1 MTSVYFQ
8 SFLQLALA
16 GSFKM
21 KSILKIIV
29 QLFSIAVFIS
39 SCDFNDTLIDYEEQL
54 VVFASINA
62 GLPVSDTIYVSRT
75 AEVDEA
81 VDAQDLYIEDANV
94 KLINMSDSTELIF
107 YSIGNGRYY
116 PIDLSM
122 QDIDSVARYWL
133 EYVISSGTTYRLVVS
148 HDGDSVIA
156 ETSVP
161 EKIEIAPIDM
171 PDYRCPDGSTE
182 AISTVDVN
190 NLENLTFE
198 QMLILYQNP
207 IQYIESNNIN
217 VDSIDFR
224 IGDCYTKSFASLP
237 MFAVDFN
244 EEDYNTIQIISYAL
258 EANSIDLEPFED
270 VNQNGIFD
278 ENEDFSDRNNNGIR
292 DSCYINLIYS
302 DERGLFDNDS
312 LYYNRL
318 SDIWKNP
325 LKRGGTDGT
334 WRQNS
339 PYRNNPWLWN
349 ADRAPSPI
357 MWLYF
362 DYYGYYMM
370 TYKST
375 SDSYFN
381 YFRGDPVGQNIY
393 LLPNSNFEEGL
404 GVFYSSSSSSFIVK
418 VVEPNE

>member
-1 MTSVYFQ
+1 MISKIKISIYIFLVLVVFQ
-8 SFLQLALA
+8 SC
-16 GSFKM
+16 S
-21 KSILKIIV
+21 
-29 QLFSIAVFIS
+29 
-39 SCDFNDTLIDYEEQL
+39 FNDDTIKYEEQL

-62 GLPVSDTIYVSRT
+62 GFPVFDTVFVSRT
-75 AEVDEA
+75 AGVDET
-81 VDAQDLYIEDANV
+81 VDAADLYIEDADV
-94 KLINMSDSTELIF
+94 KLINMSDSSELHF

-116 PIDLSM
+116 PIDLTM
-122 QDIDSVARYWL
+122 QNIDSVSRYWL
-133 EYVISSGTTYRLVVS
+133 EYVISSGTTYRLVVTYEEN
-148 HDGDSVIA
+148 SVIA
-156 ETSVP
+156 ETNVP

-171 PDYRCPDGSTE
+171 PDYECPDGSTE
-182 AISTVDVN
+182 SISTIDVN
-190 NLENLTFE
+190 NLDNLTFE
-198 QMLILYQNP
+198 QMLSLYQDP
-207 IQYIESNNIN
+207 IAYIESNNIN

-244 EEDYNTIQIISYAL
+244 EDDYNTIQIISYAL
-258 EANSIDLEPFED
+258 ESNEVGLEPFED
-270 VNQNGIFD
+270 INQNGIFD
-278 ENEDFSDRNNNGIR
+278 EGESFSDRNSNGVR

-302 DERGLFDNDS
+302 DEKGLFDNDS
-312 LYYNRL
+312 LEYNRL
-318 SDIWKNP
+318 ADIWKNP
-325 LKRGGTDGT
+325 LKKGGADGT
-334 WRQNS
+334 WRGNS

-393 LLPNSNFEEGL
+393 LLPDSNFEGGL

-418 VVEPNE
+418 ITKPA